1 MTVLRRFARPLLAS
15 VFVVGGLDAVRR
27 PEAHTQKL
35 ERFRPQVRKATEA
48 LGLPDD
54 PKLLV
59 RISGAVTLVAALALA
74 TGRAPRVAALTLA
87 AIAAKDTAMTY
98 PLWAARGKVERREYI
113 EGALRGAGL
122 LGGLLI
128 AGADT
133 AGKPSLGWRIRAAR
147 EAKAAA
153 AAASAK
159 LGA

>member
-15 VFVVGGLDAVRR
+15 VFVVEGLDAVRH
-27 PEAHTQKL
+27 PEARTEKL

-98 PLWAARGKVERREYI
+98 PLWTARGKVERREYLD
-113 EGALRGAGL
+113 GALRGASL

-153 AAASAK
+153 AAT
-159 LGA
+159 LGE